1 MARMHPTYDAAGR
14 LHQLAG
20 DTDGVITR
28 RDARHGGVTRRRI
41 AQEVARGRWEVARRA
56 VKIVGA
62 PATLES
68 AWRLA
73 LAGASPRAA
82 LDGVSALQC
91 AGMVGF
97 EDLVHLSVPKGD
109 RVIRDQGVRVH
120 ELRSWD
126 DADVLELPVRR
137 VRPEL
142 ATLRAARWAVSERA
156 AQTILAMSVQ
166 QGLTTPQRLITMLER
181 LPRSRRAALIAAAV
195 SEIAGGS
202 QALGE
207 LDLVRLCRS
216 HDLPV
221 PARQQLLRR
230 PSGTYYLDARFAA
243 YALTV
248 EVDGLGHRDISQTRV
263 DQRKHNELQIDGD
276 VVLRV
281 MSMDLRDDPEPFLR
295 QLRRA
300 LMARGWGG

>member
-1 MARMHPTYDAAGR
+1 M
-14 LHQLAG
+14 
-20 DTDGVITR
+20 
-28 RDARHGGVTRRRI
+28 
-41 AQEVARGRWEVARRA
+41 ARGRWAVSRRT
-56 VKIVGA
+56 VTIVGA
-62 PATLES
+62 PASLES

-82 LDGVSALQC
+82 LDGVTALQC

-109 RVIRDQGVRVH
+109 RVLRCAGVRTH
-120 ELRSWD
+120 ELRSWEA
-126 DADVLELPVRR
+126 ADVLDLPVRR

-142 ATLRAARWAVSERA
+142 AALRAARWAATERA

-166 QGLTTPQRLITMLER
+166 QGLTTPQRLIAMLDR

-221 PARQQLLRR
+221 PTRQQLLRR
-230 PSGTYYLDARFAA
+230 PSGTYYLDARFPA
-243 YALTV
+243 YAVTV
-248 EVDGLGHRDISQTRV
+248 EVDGLGHRDISQSRV
-263 DQRKHNELQIDGD
+263 DHRKHIELQIDGD

-281 MSMDLRDDPEPFLR
+281 LSMDLRDDPWPFLR

-300 LMARGWGG
+300 LVSRGWGG